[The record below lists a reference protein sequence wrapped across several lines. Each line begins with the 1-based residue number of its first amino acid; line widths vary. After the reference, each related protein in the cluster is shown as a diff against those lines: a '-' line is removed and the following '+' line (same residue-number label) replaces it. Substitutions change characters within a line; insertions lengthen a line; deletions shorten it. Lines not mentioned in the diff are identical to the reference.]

1 MKISLE
7 ALAMLDAIDTRG
19 SFAAAADALH
29 RVPSAL
35 THAVRKLEEDLG
47 FDLFQKIGR
56 RAVLT
61 PAGRTLLDDGRALL
75 RAAGELECRARRI
88 ATGWESELRIAI
100 DGTLDAAAL
109 NPIIAEFYANY
120 GGTRLKL
127 MYEVLGG
134 TWDALAT
141 GRADLVI
148 GAVGDPPAGASYAT
162 RAWGTQEF
170 VFCVAPH
177 HPLADAPE
185 PIPADLA
192 RQYRA
197 IVVADTSRQLVART
211 AGLLDGQD
219 TLTVPDIAAKAAA
232 QRTGLGVGHLP
243 LALAQRDAEL
253 GRLKI
258 KRLDAPKPVAPL
270 WLAWQSNQRGRA
282 LDWFVERL
290 LEPGCAAMMQTVAT

>member
-7 ALAMLDAIDTRG
+7 ALAMLDAIEARG

-47 FDLFQKIGR
+47 FTLFHKVGR

-61 PAGRTLLDDGRALL
+61 PAGRTLLDDGRVLL
-75 RAAGELECRARRI
+75 RAAGDLECRARRV

-109 NPIIAEFYANY
+109 NPIIAEFYADY

-134 TWDALAT
+134 TWDALVT

-148 GAVGDPPAGASYAT
+148 GAVGDPPAGATYAT
-162 RAWGTQEF
+162 HEWGTQEF
-170 VFCVAPH
+170 LFCVAPH

-185 PIPADLA
+185 PIPAEVA

-197 IVVADTSRQLVART
+197 IVVSDTSRQLVART

-243 LALAQRDAEL
+243 RPLAEREAAA
-253 GRLKI
+253 GRLVV
-258 KRLDAPKPVAPL
+258 KRLNAPKPVAPL
-270 WLAWQSNQRGRA
+270 WLAWQTGQRGRA
-282 LDWFVERL
+282 LEWFVERL
-290 LEPGCAAMMQTVAT
+290 LEPGCAALMQAPAN